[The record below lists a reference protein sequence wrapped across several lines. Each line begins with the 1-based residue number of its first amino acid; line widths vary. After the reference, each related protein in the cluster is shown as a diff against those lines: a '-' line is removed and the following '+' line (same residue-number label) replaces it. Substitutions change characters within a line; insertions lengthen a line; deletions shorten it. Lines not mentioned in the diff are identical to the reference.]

1 VFAFFKK
8 SLRRQGWIFA
18 GRLSAEK
25 GIISLIQSWPSHEKL
40 DVAGDG
46 PLLNQII
53 EYNVYQDLLNKD
65 QKDTGDTWNVH
76 HLKLL
81 KQLINENKEKK

>member
-1 VFAFFKK
+1 LKLTYNIQEMNNDIK
-8 SLRRQGWIFA
+8 
-18 GRLSAEK
+18 
-25 GIISLIQSWPSHEKL
+25 IIN
-40 DVAGDG
+40 
-46 PLLNQII
+46 LLNQII